1 MILGLA
7 IVNGDVSLDRYD
19 GVTMIGTQLTSHKP
33 QRQPSRRARLRILD
47 AVGYNL
53 LRLIILIAFLLPLIW
68 MAFNS
73 LKTPLD
79 INTIPPAL
87 IFKPTLANYDTVFQS
102 QNFLAFLWNS
112 FFVAAGATV
121 LSLILGLPAAY
132 AIARYQQRGLAVII
146 LMGRMIPG
154 ITLLIPWFILFRQ
167 IHLIDTYAAL
177 ILTHM
182 LVGLPFIVWVMIPF
196 FEAIPR
202 ELDEAARIDGAS
214 VLTALIRII
223 LPLSGP
229 GIISASILAF
239 VFSWNNF
246 LFSIIFAT
254 ENTKTLPVAIYNF
267 ISYAQIDWGGL
278 MAAAVVITVPV
289 LVIALLTQRWIV
301 RGLTEGAVKG

>member
-1 MILGLA
+1 
-7 IVNGDVSLDRYD
+7 
-19 GVTMIGTQLTSHKP
+19 MIGTHLTTQTR
-33 QRQPSRRARLRILD
+33 QRQPLKRATIHALD

-53 LRLIILIAFLLPLIW
+53 LRLIIIIAFLLPLLW
-68 MAFNS
+68 MALNS
-73 LKTPLD
+73 FKTPLD
-79 INTIPPAL
+79 INTTPPAL
-87 IFKPTLANYDTVFQS
+87 LFKPTLANYVTVFQS
-102 QNFLAFLWNS
+102 QNFLQFLWNS
-112 FFVAAGATV
+112 FLVAAVSTL
-121 LSLILGLPAAY
+121 LSLVLGLPAAY
-132 AIARYQQRGLAVII
+132 SIARYRQNGLAVMI

-167 IHLIDTYAAL
+167 VHLIDTYAAL

-214 VLTALIRII
+214 MLTALVRII

-246 LFSIIFAT
+246 LFSLIFAA
-254 ENTKTLPVAIYNF
+254 ENTKTLPVAIFNF

-289 LVIALLTQRWIV
+289 LIIALLTQRWIV
-301 RGLTEGAVKG
+301 RGLTEGAIKG

>member
-1 MILGLA
+1 MTSIQLSTVQGQKESRKRT
-7 IVNGDVSLDRYD
+7 IVRALDV
-19 GVTMIGTQLTSHKP
+19 
-33 QRQPSRRARLRILD
+33 
-47 AVGYNL
+47 VGYNL
-53 LRLIILIAFLLPLIW
+53 LRLLILVAFLLPLLW
-68 MAFNS
+68 MALNS
-73 LKTPLD
+73 FKTPLD
-79 INTIPPAL
+79 INTTPPAL
-87 IFKPTLANYDTVFQS
+87 VFRPTLANYVNVIQT

-112 FFVAAGATV
+112 FLVAAGST
-121 LSLILGLPAAY
+121 LFSLILGLPAAY
-132 AIARYQQRGLAVII
+132 AIARYQHRSLAVLI

-167 IHLIDTYAAL
+167 VHLIDTYAAL

-214 VLTALIRII
+214 MFTSLLWII

-229 GIISASILAF
+229 GVISASILAF

-254 ENTKTLPVAIYNF
+254 ENTKTLPVAIFSF

-289 LVIALLTQRWIV
+289 LIIALVTQRWIV

>member
-1 MILGLA
+1 
-7 IVNGDVSLDRYD
+7 
-19 GVTMIGTQLTSHKP
+19 MIGTQLTTHKR
-33 QRQPSRRARLRILD
+33 QRQPLKRTILHTFD
-47 AVGYNL
+47 VVGYNL
-53 LRLIILIAFLLPLIW
+53 LRLIILIAFLLPLLW
-68 MAFNS
+68 MLFNS

-79 INTIPPAL
+79 INTTPPSL
-87 IFKPTLANYDTVFQS
+87 LFKPTLANYNNVFQS
-102 QNFLAFLWNS
+102 QNFLQFMWNS
-112 FFVAAGATV
+112 LLVAAGSTIF
-121 LSLILGLPAAY
+121 SLILGLPAAY
-132 AIARYQQRGLAVII
+132 AIARYRQNGLAVLI

-167 IHLIDTYAAL
+167 VHLIDTYAAL

-214 VLTALIRII
+214 MLSALVRII

-229 GIISASILAF
+229 GIISAAILAF

-254 ENTKTLPVAIYNF
+254 EKTKTLPVAIFNF
-267 ISYAQIDWGGL
+267 ISYTQIDWGGL

-289 LVIALLTQRWIV
+289 LIIALLTQRWII
-301 RGLTEGAVKG
+301 RGLTEGAIKG